1 MQDAIALFDA
11 CRLHGDDVAAL
22 LAEFERCRRPGSD
35 ALQTA
40 AIRSTEWYESV
51 RRKLALD
58 PVSFAYDYLRRTGRV
73 SHDDIRQRDPALAA
87 AFEAL
92 HPEGIAP

>member
-1 MQDAIALFDA
+1 MSV
-11 CRLHGDDVAAL
+11 RSRGDDIAAM

-40 AIRSTEWYESV
+40 AIRSTEWYETV
-51 RRKLALD
+51 AQKLHLD
-58 PVSFAYDYLRRTGRV
+58 PISFAYDYLRRTGRV

-92 HPEGIAP
+92 HPEGVAP